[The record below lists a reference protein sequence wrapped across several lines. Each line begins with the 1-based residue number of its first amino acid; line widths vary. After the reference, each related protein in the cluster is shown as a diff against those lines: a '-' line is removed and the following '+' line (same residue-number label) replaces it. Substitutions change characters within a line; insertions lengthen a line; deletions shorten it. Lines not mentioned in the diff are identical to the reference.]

1 MFFITLNK
9 IFLLLYFV
17 FDLKHIKRIAV
28 TAILFLLA
36 TVSQTCY
43 AQINTDSIR
52 ARQRYDAEI
61 RKKDSIIAAARAQRT
76 QDSLNREIA
85 KQKRI
90 EYRDSIKLAMI
101 ERRRQDSI
109 KREQVKLKLLAE
121 RKKQDSIRQANR
133 LLLEQQ
139 IAQRKKTADSLRIV
153 RKARTD
159 SIAQVRAETRRV
171 REALKKYRN
180 SKRYKDSVALVR
192 QIKRDS
198 IKDVRDK
205 KLAKLKAERQQKIDS
220 TKKART
226 AQIAQMKAERKR
238 IMDSTIAARK
248 SMIDSMKTAR
258 KKQTEALKL
267 ARQKRKDSL
276 EKVRGSTK
284 KLAKKKKSETELLK
298 EQADKIH
305 ARKKGSWT
313 NEKLLKKNW
322 NIKRRIWQ
330 NTVTRYNSYYN
341 AQRKFK
347 DATTLLEE
355 RHKEKYTEQ
364 LSLYPYDLESGL
376 GAIGG
381 DMDTVVKKCA
391 YDTHIHD
398 PRSKWFDNLYLLM
411 GKAFF
416 FKNDYESAITALK
429 YVVNEYKDGDAKKK
443 QKRGYKKL
451 PELNEIKFDKDNKV
465 RIATEEKRTGLKV
478 LAHHSVRNE
487 ALLWLGRAYA
497 KNGQYGD
504 AQSLFTI
511 LEEDKI
517 FPDRLRDDLYIAK
530 AELEME
536 QGNDLSAIEPLE
548 KALKQKSIET
558 DSRNRISFLLAQ
570 LYAKD
575 GNLSKS
581 NQFLNEALK
590 NKLPIEMEFYTKLNL
605 AQNAIVGKGNKKEAI
620 ANLNSLAKE
629 DKYEK
634 WRAQSYLSLGNI
646 LQEDNPEEALKSYN
660 NCLATKNNKKQQAA
674 AYLGKGEIYYEQS
687 NFPLAKI
694 AYDSAVAFAKNAQPP
709 LEDMLN
715 INLRKDVLA
724 SLIQYTDVI
733 GLEDS
738 LQALSKK
745 TEKEQISIIKKELRR
760 LAKLERERLKKESAK
775 LTAVTLTPGKF
786 NKNAWYF
793 YNNTSIQQGLI
804 EFKTKWGDRQLADN
818 WRRGGKEGL
827 LAGGGNGNDSTGLKN
842 SKGELT
848 KSAEVKK
855 MLAALYNSPSD
866 FEDSDKK
873 IIDAYFQLGI
883 IYSSRLQEYKKSIQ
897 TFEGMNRRYPN
908 HNQLAA
914 TLYSMMLSYEK
925 LNQPQKAK
933 ALVGRIQKE
942 YPNTKFAAILKG
954 NSNTGNAGNEQ
965 MTIAYDSA
973 YQMLL
978 RYEYENAIKNATA
991 SLNDAPSLEL
1001 KPKFEL
1007 VVARSLAGLKNID
1020 SSIKITEK
1028 IIQNYPGSQEQRYAQ
1043 DFLGYL
1049 KNTSFASNDTATS
1062 NEGKKT
1068 KKKRNP
1074 NAVYT
1079 YDMNEEHL
1087 LLIYLTKID
1096 GSTLALKAGF
1106 SDYNVMKH
1114 SAKKLK
1120 TNMNL
1125 ITSTTGAMTIVEFK
1139 NADKAARFA
1148 KQVKREPK
1156 LFSQV
1161 NKNDYKIMTVSK
1173 SNFTELLKTR
1183 KVAEYLK
1190 FYKDNY

>member
-9 IFLLLYFV
+9 IFLLTYSL
-17 FDLKHIKRIAV
+17 FDLIRIKRIAV
-28 TAILFLLA
+28 TAILLLLA
-36 TVSQTCY
+36 SVSQDCY

-61 RKKDSIIAAARAQRT
+61 RKKDSIIAAARKQRT

-90 EYRDSIKLAMI
+90 EYRDSLKQAMI
-101 ERRRQDSI
+101 ERRKQDSL
-109 KREQVKLKLLAE
+109 KREQVKQQLLAE

-133 LLLEQQ
+133 LKLEKQ

-159 SIAQVRAETRRV
+159 SIARVRAEARRV

-192 QIKRDS
+192 QIRRDS
-198 IKDVRDK
+198 IKEVRDK
-205 KLAKLKAERQQKIDS
+205 KLAKVKAERQRRIDS
-220 TKKART
+220 TKQART
-226 AQIAQMKAERKR
+226 EQITKLKAERKR
-238 IMDSTIAARK
+238 VMDSTIAARK
-248 SMIDSMKTAR
+248 AIIDSMKEAR

-276 EKVRGSTK
+276 EKVRGATK
-284 KLAKKKKSETELLK
+284 KIAKKKKSETELLK

-313 NEKLLKKNW
+313 NEKLLKKSW

-341 AQRKFK
+341 AERKFK
-347 DATTLLEE
+347 DATTLLKD
-355 RHKEKYTEQ
+355 RHKETYTEQ

-376 GAIGG
+376 TAIGG

-465 RIATEEKRTGLKV
+465 RIATEEKRTGLKM

-497 KNGQYGD
+497 KNGQFGD

-536 QGNDLSAIEPLE
+536 QGNNLSAIEPLE
-548 KALKQKSIET
+548 KALKQKSIEK

-570 LYAKD
+570 LYSQD
-575 GNLSKS
+575 GNIAKS

-605 AQNAIVGKGNKKEAI
+605 AQNAILGKGNKKAAI
-620 ANLNSLAKE
+620 ANLKSLAKE

-634 WRAQSYLSLGNI
+634 WRAQSFLSLGKI
-646 LQEDNPEEALKSYN
+646 LQDDNPEEALKSYN
-660 NCLATKNNKKQQAA
+660 SCLKTKNNKKEQAA
-674 AYLGKGEIYYEQS
+674 AYLGKGEIYYKQS
-687 NFPLAKI
+687 NFPKAKI
-694 AYDSAVAFAKNAQPP
+694 AYDSAVAFSKNAQPQ
-709 LEDMLN
+709 LEDMVN

-724 SLIQYTDVI
+724 SLIKYTDVI
-733 GLEDS
+733 KVEDS
-738 LQALSKK
+738 LQTLSKK
-745 TEKEQISIIKKELRR
+745 SEKEKISTIKKELRR

-793 YNNTSIQQGLI
+793 YNNTSIQQGLL
-804 EFKTKWGDRQLADN
+804 EFKNKWGDRKLEDN
-818 WRRGGKEGL
+818 WRRGKNDGI
-827 LAGGGNGNDSTGLKN
+827 LAGGNLGSDGASATN
-842 SKGELT
+842 SKEDVR

-855 MLAALYNSPSD
+855 MLSALYSSPSD
-866 FEDSDKK
+866 FKKSDAK

-883 IYSSRLQEYKKSIQ
+883 IYSSRLQEHKKSIQ
-897 TFEGMNRRYPN
+897 TFEGMNRRFPN
-908 HNQLAA
+908 HDQLAA
-914 TLYSMMLSYEK
+914 TLYSMMLSYQK
-925 LNQPQKAK
+925 LNQPQKAN
-933 ALVGRIQKE
+933 ALMARIRKE
-942 YPNTKFAAILKG
+942 YPETKFASILKG
-954 NSNTGNAGNEQ
+954 SSNEANASEKQ

-978 RYEYENAIKNATA
+978 RYEYDNAIKNATA
-991 SLNDAPSLEL
+991 SLNETPSLEL

-1007 VVARSLAGLKNID
+1007 VLARSLAGLKNID

-1049 KNTSFASNDTATS
+1049 KNTNFAIKDADSNTS
-1062 NEGKKT
+1062 NKKD
-1068 KKKRNP
+1068 KVKRDP

-1096 GSTLALKAGF
+1096 GNTLALKAGF

-1161 NKNDYKIMTVSK
+1161 NSNDYKIMTVSK
-1173 SNFTELLKTR
+1173 SNFKELLKTR

-1190 FYKDNY
+1190 FYKRNY